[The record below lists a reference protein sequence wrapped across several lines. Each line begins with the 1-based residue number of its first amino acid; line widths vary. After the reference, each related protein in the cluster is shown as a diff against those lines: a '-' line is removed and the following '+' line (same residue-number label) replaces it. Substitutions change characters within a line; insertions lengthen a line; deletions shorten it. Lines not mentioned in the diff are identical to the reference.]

1 MDAELSALAAT
12 AAATLVGLLTTDVWD
27 RVRDGMGELWSRVH
41 PERAESIKA
50 EIAEVRGE
58 LMAPGAADGEQV
70 ARRVAA
76 EWESRIRRL
85 LASDPGLA
93 GPLRQLLLEGA
104 GAEQPEHGFRAAWIT
119 QDVRVSGHGQA
130 YVLGQGVQQ
139 NTGP

>member
-58 LMAPGAADGEQV
+58 LLAPGAADREQV

-76 EWESRIRRL
+76 EWESRIHRL
-85 LASDPGLA
+85 LASDPDLA

-104 GAEQPEHGFRAAWIT
+104 GAEPPEHGVRAGSIT
-119 QDVRVSGHGQA
+119 QHVRVSGHGQA

>member
-1 MDAELSALAAT
+1 MAAT

-27 RVRDGMGELWSRVH
+27 RVRDGLGELWSRVH

-50 EIAEVRGE
+50 EMAEVRGE

-70 ARRVAA
+70 ARRIAA
-76 EWESRIRRL
+76 EWESRIHRL
-85 LASDPGLA
+85 LASDPDLA

-104 GAEQPEHGFRAAWIT
+104 AAQRSEHGVRAESIR
-119 QDVRVSGHGQA
+119 QDVRVSGQGRA